1 MKSQVVRKT
10 HAEVDWTGCRAQ
22 VSNQPQHHSGPLL
35 HSLIKPKYLKD
46 L

>member
-1 MKSQVVRKT
+1 MKSGVARKT
-10 HAEVDWTGCRAQ
+10 HAEVDWTGCWAQ
-22 VSNQPQHHSGPLL
+22 VSNQPQL